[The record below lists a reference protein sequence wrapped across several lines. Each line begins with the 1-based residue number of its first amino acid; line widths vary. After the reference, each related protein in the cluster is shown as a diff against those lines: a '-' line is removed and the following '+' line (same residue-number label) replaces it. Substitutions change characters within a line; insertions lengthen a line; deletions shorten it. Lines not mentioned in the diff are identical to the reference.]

1 MDVVEWHVN
10 SLQIINPLSAQMCSP
25 RLTSRSSEAD
35 TMLVLIVQGL
45 LWETTSGM
53 TCIMIISITGMICSI
68 STSNL
73 GIQPFGEIAQLDGH
87 MTDR

>member
-1 MDVVEWHVN
+1 MARKFPANHQ
-10 SLQIINPLSAQMCSP
+10 SIICAMCSP

-53 TCIMIISITGMICSI
+53 TCIMIISITGILLNI
-68 STSNL
+68 NK
-73 GIQPFGEIAQLDGH
+73 QPWNSAFWR
-87 MTDR
+87 DRPTRWAHD